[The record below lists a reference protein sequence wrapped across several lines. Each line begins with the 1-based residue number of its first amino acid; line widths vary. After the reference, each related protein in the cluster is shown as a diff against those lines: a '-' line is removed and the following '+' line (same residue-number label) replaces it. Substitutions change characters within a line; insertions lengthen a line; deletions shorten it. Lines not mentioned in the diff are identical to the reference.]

1 MMDTF
6 ATTAQRL
13 WANAQLPS
21 PEVTGCGPSKGV
33 LKSRLLEK
41 CTPEPFSGCWLW
53 TKGCFSVGYGAIK
66 VGGENIGAHVASF
79 LEYGG
84 ILTLERP
91 FVLHSCHTR
100 LCINP
105 AHLRAG
111 TQAENV
117 QDMVECGRIA
127 CGDRQ
132 GLRCHPERAARG
144 EQHANAKLTNRLVL
158 VIRGMFREGR
168 KNQREIAELFGVAKG
183 TISRIARNQT
193 WRHV

>member
-1 MMDTF
+1 MDTF

-13 WANAQLPS
+13 WAHAQLSS
-21 PEVTGCGPSKGV
+21 PEVTGRGPSKGD
-33 LKSRLLEK
+33 LKSRLLAK
-41 CTPEPFSGCWLW
+41 CVPEPFSGCWLW
-53 TKGCFSVGYGAIK
+53 TEGCFSVGYGAIK

-79 LEYGG
+79 LEHGG
-84 ILTLERP
+84 ILTLEKP

-111 TQAENV
+111 TPLENA
-117 QDMVECGRIA
+117 QDMVQCGRIA
-127 CGDRQ
+127 RGDRQ

-144 EQHANAKLTNRLVL
+144 ERHANAKLTNNLVL
-158 VIRGMFREGR
+158 VIRGMFRDGR
-168 KNQREIAELFGVAKG
+168 KSQREIAAICGVAKC
-183 TISRIARNQT
+183 TISRIAQHQT